1 MKRDSDLIRTL
12 LLKYEAA
19 EEWLIPHII
28 TLDASY
34 EHSREY
40 YHLNLMIDD
49 GLLVKI
55 SDDCCRMTS
64 AGHDFTDAIR
74 DEGLWNE
81 TKKVVAETGG
91 NAAISVL
98 KAIAIGFLKK
108 KIKDHTEIEI

>member
-1 MKRDSDLIRTL
+1 LKRDSDLIRTL
-12 LLKYEAA
+12 LLKYESADDW
-19 EEWLIPHII
+19 EIPHVRISCPS
-28 TLDASY
+28 DEY
-34 EHSREY
+34 VREY
-40 YHLNLMIDD
+40 YHLHLMIDD
-49 GLLVKI
+49 GLLVKTR
-55 SDDCCRMTS
+55 DDFCRMTS